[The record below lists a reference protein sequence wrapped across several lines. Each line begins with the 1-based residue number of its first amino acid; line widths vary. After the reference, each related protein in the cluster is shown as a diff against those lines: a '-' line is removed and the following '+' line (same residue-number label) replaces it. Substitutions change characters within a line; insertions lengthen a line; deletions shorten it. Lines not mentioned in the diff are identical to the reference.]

1 MTLAELMASPNGTT
15 DIEVKG
21 NRYALGPSTAFK
33 ATHREK
39 ITGGAMRPKMFFGA
53 TADEARA
60 KAEEYDRKRKETLQR
75 CKDSANRRRQTS
87 GK

>member
-60 KAEEYDRKRKETLQR
+60 KAEEYDRKLKEKLTLW
-75 CKDSANRRRQTS
+75 KNSNSNRRQRRS
-87 GK
+87 

>member
-15 DIEVKG
+15 DIEVKA

-39 ITGGAMRPKMFFGA
+39 ISRAMRPKMFFGA

-60 KAEEYDRKRKETLQR
+60 KAEEYDRKLKEKLTR
-75 CKDSANRRRQTS
+75 WENSNSNRRQRRS
-87 GK
+87 

>member
-39 ITGGAMRPKMFFGA
+39 ISGAMRPRMFFGA
-53 TADEARA
+53 TADEARS

-87 GK
+87 RK